1 MDLEHVYHV
10 ITLLCK
16 KNQQQQQQKPQKEL
30 IGLKQM
36 KVRKLLKKK
45 KKRENVRSNY
55 AERKLKTNKYTS
67 RANVAIRI
75 NVFMPR

>member
-1 MDLEHVYHV
+1 MDLEHVHHV

-16 KNQQQQQQKPQKEL
+16 KTKTTTKTTKRADW
-30 IGLKQM
+30 LKANES
-36 KVRKLLKKK
+36 KKTLKKK